1 MTNASPARL
10 SARERSFAIFVRYV
24 VFAIIAGATNLVTQA
39 IVFGLAP
46 VQPLAASILAG
57 TGVGF
62 VVKYILDKRWIF
74 FDDYDGAAKEVRKI
88 VLYASFSVA
97 MTLVFWGFEVTFF
110 VLGGDNLAKY
120 TGAVIG
126 LAIGNFAK
134 YLLDR
139 AFTFNPKA
147 CAFNA
152 KARTL
157 NPKAG
162 SWS

>member
-1 MTNASPARL
+1 MHEIL
-10 SARERSFAIFVRYV
+10 SAQPRGGRSHVILVRYV
-24 VFAIIAGATNLVTQA
+24 LFAIIAGVANLLTQA
-39 IVFGLAP
+39 IVFALAP
-46 VQPLAASILAG
+46 AQSLALSILAG

-74 FDDYDGAAKEVRKI
+74 FDDYDGAAKEIHKI
-88 VLYASFSVA
+88 ALYGSFSVA
-97 MTLVFWGFEVTFF
+97 MTLVFWGFEIAF
-110 VLGGDNLAKY
+110 LAIGGTNLAKY

-139 AFTFNPKA
+139 TFTFNQ
-147 CAFNA
+147 
-152 KARTL
+152 KAR
-157 NPKAG
+157 

>member
-10 SARERSFAIFVRYV
+10 SARERSFVILARYV
-24 VFAIIAGATNLVTQA
+24 LFAIIAGVMNLVTQA
-39 IVFGLAP
+39 IAFGLAP
-46 VQPLAASILAG
+46 VQPLAVSILAG

-74 FDDYDGAAKEVRKI
+74 FDDYDGAAKEARKI

-97 MTLVFWGFEVTFF
+97 MTLVFWGFEIAF
-110 VLGGDNLAKY
+110 VIVGGTDLAKY

-139 AFTFNPKA
+139 TFT
-147 CAFNA
+147 FNA
-152 KARTL
+152 KAR
-157 NPKAG
+157 